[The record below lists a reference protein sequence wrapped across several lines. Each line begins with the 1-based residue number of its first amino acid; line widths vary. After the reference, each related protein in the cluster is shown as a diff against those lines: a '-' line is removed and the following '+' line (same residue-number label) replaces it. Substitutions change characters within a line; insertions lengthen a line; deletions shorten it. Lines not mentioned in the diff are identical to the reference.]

1 MRLTCP
7 NCTAQYQVPADAI
20 PENGRDVQCSA
31 CEHTWFQS
39 GAPDDMTLATAIPV
53 TVPSVSAPSVPDVTP
68 TPDQAVSPEKS
79 DTSATSE
86 TMADNSD
93 FEQHLSESL
102 DHSEPAAQDA
112 DDPMPMAPQPSQSQ
126 QPADALD
133 GDDDDGAIKPKLPKR
148 ELDPQVANVLREEAE
163 REKRARLAAQS
174 QTQSQTRDEMSLTSA
189 QDDTADYIS
198 DIDPQTTIEHD
209 DTELDDIAVSTEP
222 KRKKIYPPNLD
233 DLDDL
238 YNQTADSADQAISD
252 TLPDPDDL
260 KSSLHDSG
268 DDVTIL
274 GAADPAEGA
283 KEKSNRRSG
292 FILAFIVLA
301 AGFWLYSNAAAVAQA
316 IPQTKTALQIFVLSV
331 DAVRNGLNNFATSII
346 TTVSGWLA

>member
-31 CEHTWFQS
+31 CNHTWFQS
-39 GAPDDMTLATAIPV
+39 SATVDTAGTLAPPIVAPTV
-53 TVPSVSAPSVPDVTP
+53 TSP
-68 TPDQAVSPEKS
+68 AVSNGASATDHAVSREKS
-79 DTSATSE
+79 NTTAPSE
-86 TMADNSD
+86 TMSDDMAFKQHVSDTLDQSERAQQSATQSADNP
-93 FEQHLSESL
+93 
-102 DHSEPAAQDA
+102 EPAVPSSQLQQPDDAQDA
-112 DDPMPMAPQPSQSQ
+112 AEDDM
-126 QPADALD
+126 
-133 GDDDDGAIKPKLPKR
+133 AIKPKLPKR

-163 REKRARLAAQS
+163 REKRARLAAQA
-174 QTQSQTRDEMSLTSA
+174 QEDAPLQSGKDAEEQVT
-189 QDDTADYIS
+189 
-198 DIDPQTTIEHD
+198 DIGSPPPIEHD
-209 DTELDDIAVSTEP
+209 ESELDDIAISSEP

-238 YNQTADSADQAISD
+238 YNQTADTADQAKGNI
-252 TLPDPDDL
+252 LPDPDEL
-260 KSSLHDSG
+260 KSSLQDNG

-274 GAADPAEGA
+274 GVADPAAES

-316 IPQTKTALQIFVLSV
+316 IPQTKTVLQIFVLSV
-331 DAVRNGLNNFATSII
+331 DAVRDGLNKFVALIV
-346 TTVSGWLA
+346 TTVSGWVA

>member
-31 CEHTWFQS
+31 CNHTWFQA
-39 GAPDDMTLATAIPV
+39 GATVDTAGTLAPPIVAPTVTAPAVSNGASATDHAISREKSNTTAPLETMSDDMAFEQNV
-53 TVPSVSAPSVPDVTP
+53 
-68 TPDQAVSPEKS
+68 S
-79 DTSATSE
+79 DTLNQSDRAQQSATQ
-86 TMADNSD
+86 N
-93 FEQHLSESL
+93 
-102 DHSEPAAQDA
+102 A
-112 DDPMPMAPQPSQSQ
+112 DDPMPSSQLQ
-126 QPADALD
+126 QPDDAQD
-133 GDDDDGAIKPKLPKR
+133 AGDDDMAIKPKLPKR

-163 REKRARLAAQS
+163 REKRARLAAQA
-174 QTQSQTRDEMSLTSA
+174 QEDAPLQSGKDAEEQVT
-189 QDDTADYIS
+189 
-198 DIDPQTTIEHD
+198 DIGSPPPIEHD
-209 DTELDDIAVSTEP
+209 ESELDDIAISSEP

-238 YNQTADSADQAISD
+238 YNQTADTADQAKGN
-252 TLPDPDDL
+252 TLPDPDEL
-260 KSSLHDSG
+260 KSSLQDNG

-274 GAADPAEGA
+274 GVADPAAET

-316 IPQTKTALQIFVLSV
+316 IPQTKTVLQIFVLSV
-331 DAVRNGLNNFATSII
+331 DAVRDGLNKFVALIV

>member
-53 TVPSVSAPSVPDVTP
+53 SAPSVPDVTP

-86 TMADNSD
+86 TMAGNSD
-93 FEQHLSESL
+93 FEQHLTESL
-102 DHSEPAAQDA
+102 DHSESAAQGA
-112 DDPMPMAPQPSQSQ
+112 DDPTPMAPQSSQSQ
-126 QPADALD
+126 QPADAQD

-163 REKRARLAAQS
+163 REKRARLAAQ
-174 QTQSQTRDEMSLTSA
+174 TQSQTQAQAQDEVSLPSA
-189 QDDTADYIS
+189 QDDTADYIP
-198 DIDPQTTIEHD
+198 DIDSQTTIEHD

-274 GAADPAEGA
+274 GVADPAEGA

>member
-1 MRLTCP
+1 
-7 NCTAQYQVPADAI
+7 
-20 PENGRDVQCSA
+20 
-31 CEHTWFQS
+31 
-39 GAPDDMTLATAIPV
+39 MTLATAIPV

-174 QTQSQTRDEMSLTSA
+174 QTQDEMSLTSA
-189 QDDTADYIS
+189 QDDTADYITG
-198 DIDPQTTIEHD
+198 IHPQTAIEHD

-222 KRKKIYPPNLD
+222 KCKKIYPPNLD

-238 YNQTADSADQAISD
+238 YNQTSDSADQAISD

-274 GAADPAEGA
+274 GVADPAEGA

>member
-53 TVPSVSAPSVPDVTP
+53 SAPSVPHATP
-68 TPDQAVSPEKS
+68 TSGHAVSPEKS

-86 TMADNSD
+86 TMAGNSD
-93 FEQHLSESL
+93 FEQHLTESL
-102 DHSEPAAQDA
+102 DHSESAAQGA
-112 DDPMPMAPQPSQSQ
+112 DDPTPMAPQSSQSQ
-126 QPADALD
+126 QPADAQD

-174 QTQSQTRDEMSLTSA
+174 QTQSQTQDEMSLTSA
-189 QDDTADYIS
+189 QDDTADYIT
-198 DIDPQTTIEHD
+198 DIDQQTTIEHD
-209 DTELDDIAVSTEP
+209 DRELDDIAVSTEP

-238 YNQTADSADQAISD
+238 YNQNADSADQAISD

-274 GAADPAEGA
+274 GVADPAEGA

>member
-53 TVPSVSAPSVPDVTP
+53 SAPSVPHATP
-68 TPDQAVSPEKS
+68 SPDHAVSPEKS

-86 TMADNSD
+86 TMAGNSD
-93 FEQHLSESL
+93 FEQQLTESL
-102 DHSEPAAQDA
+102 DHSESAAQGA
-112 DDPMPMAPQPSQSQ
+112 DNPLPMAPQSSQSQ
-126 QPADALD
+126 QPADAQD

-163 REKRARLAAQS
+163 REKRARLAAQ
-174 QTQSQTRDEMSLTSA
+174 TQSQTQAHDEMSLPSA
-189 QDDTADYIS
+189 QDDTADYIT
-198 DIDPQTTIEHD
+198 DIDPRTTIEHD

-238 YNQTADSADQAISD
+238 YNQTADTADQAISD

-274 GAADPAEGA
+274 GVADPAEGA

>member
-53 TVPSVSAPSVPDVTP
+53 STPSVPHATP
-68 TPDQAVSPEKS
+68 SPDHAVSPEKS

-86 TMADNSD
+86 TMAGNSD
-93 FEQHLSESL
+93 FEQHLTESL
-102 DHSEPAAQDA
+102 DHSESAAQGA
-112 DDPMPMAPQPSQSQ
+112 DDPTPMAPQSSQSQ
-126 QPADALD
+126 QPADAQD
-133 GDDDDGAIKPKLPKR
+133 GDDHDGAIKPKLPKR

-163 REKRARLAAQS
+163 REKRARLAAQ
-174 QTQSQTRDEMSLTSA
+174 TQSQTQAQAQDEVSLPSA
-189 QDDTADYIS
+189 QDDTADYIP
-198 DIDPQTTIEHD
+198 DIDSQTTIEHD

-222 KRKKIYPPNLD
+222 KHKKIYPPNLD
-233 DLDDL
+233 DLNDL
-238 YNQTADSADQAISD
+238 YNQTADTADQAISD

-274 GAADPAEGA
+274 GVADPAEGA